1 MKRPRFAYSSAD
13 MLARRTWYSMAL
25 LVALLAA
32 WLAFQHQEIVFSERE
47 VDGVLYQSKVECGYG
62 FAMVFAGRFDADV
75 PGASTQAECLK
86 FGRTRVAE
94 VGGFLAAASVLMYVG
109 RRYGKEPPRPIRSE
123 LPDLPKGERGVEGR
137 KARTPDADGK

>member
-1 MKRPRFAYSSAD
+1 
-13 MLARRTWYSMAL
+13 MAIA
-25 LVALLAA
+25 VALLGG

-62 FAMVFAGRFDADV
+62 FAMVFAGEFDSDV

-94 VGGFLAAASVLMYVG
+94 VIGMFAAAGILVFVG
-109 RRYGKEPPRPIRSE
+109 RRYGKEPPRPIRTE

-137 KARTPDADGK
+137 KARTPGSER